1 MSSSEDDVTAC
12 GLLKQT
18 TSHKFI
24 NTLSILKE
32 VLTHSAVLSKTFQHR
47 ELSFATLLSAVSYC
61 IAELDDILRRKD
73 DILVTLDDDLAKN
86 AKFGFAG
93 VKNTEAS
100 TNSLSVLIQLL

>member
-32 VLTHSAVLSKTFQHR
+32 VLTHSAVLSKTFQHG

-61 IAELDDILRRKD
+61 IADLD
-73 DILVTLDDDLAKN
+73 DILVTLDDALAKN